1 MALHDLQEW
10 VVLRIAIPDDKS
22 HQRAVKLP
30 SGMVLQKESQM
41 EMVTA
46 VVHVP
51 ILHCEV
57 PEGHILHHVIC
68 LVKVVME
75 AHLNQYDVQDLQ
87 VETPWAVQVEIPHP
101 SYVVDLDLDL
111 DLDQL
116 HNSLQPTD
124 FVMPF
129 LAQKAVVGN
138 RKVVGIC

>member
-10 VVLRIAIPDDKS
+10 VVLRIAIPDDKP
-22 HQRAVKLP
+22 HQGAVKLP

-41 EMVTA
+41 EMGTA
-46 VVHVP
+46 VVHVQ
-51 ILHCEV
+51 ILHHEV
-57 PEGHILHHVIC
+57 PEGHILHHVLC

-111 DLDQL
+111 DQL

-129 LAQKAVVGN
+129 LAQKAVVEN
-138 RKVVGIC
+138 REVVGIC

>member
-10 VVLRIAIPDDKS
+10 VVLRIAIPGDKP
-22 HQRAVKLP
+22 HQGAVKLP

-46 VVHVP
+46 VVHVQ
-51 ILHCEV
+51 ILHHEV
-57 PEGHILHHVIC
+57 PEGHILHHVLC

-111 DLDQL
+111 DQL

-129 LAQKAVVGN
+129 LAQKAVVEN